1 MYNMGRN
8 NKQKKYDCELCN
20 FKCTKASNF
29 RAHLKTSKHINN
41 AISKIASSSDDDSG
55 GEPNTGTESDDE
67 DTPKTF
73 KCDCGRLF
81 RSRNG
86 LWYHK
91 KKCKVTPAVTNDDLM
106 DMLKKQQKQID
117 SMIIDKPYSYVNV
130 VNNVVN
136 NTVNTNIF
144 LNEQCKNAIPIQS
157 FLQNLS
163 ISIKDLEHI
172 GHVGYVDGIRS
183 ILYNSFGR
191 MDLYTRP
198 LHCTDLTNE
207 TLYIKHGNKWEKDS
221 DEKTELK
228 RIIKAVEEKN
238 YENVAEWEKT
248 HPKALECDTSDNDVY
263 LKIMS
268 ETLADESG
276 ECETKREKLVKCV
289 LKDVYVER

>member
-1 MYNMGRN
+1 M
-8 NKQKKYDCELCN
+8 NKIE
-20 FKCTKASNF
+20 
-29 RAHLKTSKHINN
+29 
-41 AISKIASSSDDDSG
+41 SSDDDSG
-55 GEPNTGTESDDE
+55 SETNNNNEVDIE
-67 DTPKTF
+67 DSLKTY

-91 KKCKVTPAVTNDDLM
+91 KKCDTYSTVTNDDLM
-106 DMLKKQQKQID
+106 DMLKKQQSQID
-117 SMIIDKPYSYVNV
+117 NMITEKQYSYVNV

-136 NTVNTNIF
+136 NTVNTNVF
-144 LNEQCKNAIPIQS
+144 LNEHCKNAIPIQS

-163 ISIKDLEHI
+163 IGIKDLEHI

-183 ILYNSFGR
+183 ILYNSFGG

-198 LHCTDLTNE
+198 LHCTDLINE
-207 TLYIKHGNKWEKDS
+207 TLYIKQGNKWEKDS
-221 DEKTELK
+221 AEKTELK

-238 YENVAEWEKT
+238 YENVAEWEKS

-268 ETLADESG
+268 ETLPDESG
-276 ECETKREKLVKCV
+276 ESKIKRDRLVKCV